1 MEDVDEGIERED
13 YNCEINEE
21 ILRRNRLES
30 ILTKEKVKEIQKIVL
45 ILDKKINSAKILE
58 TYALHQKEEAS
69 IEHDD
74 YKSQIQK
81 IKDQ

>member
-45 ILDKKINSAKILE
+45 VLDKKINSAKILE

-69 IEHDD
+69 IEYDD

-81 IKDQ
+81 IKD